1 MASRCRI
8 MRASL
13 LSLPLFLI
21 REYTAEA
28 MVNDTTRAF
37 KRKAPIKTKILLG
50 YRVALSLG
58 EGGES

>member
-1 MASRCRI
+1 